1 VVTTSVRYAHDTTHC
16 RENLSEEFI
25 LKKLS
30 KDLLTGLSLL
40 LPVVLSIQLLIWLLT
55 TVEVWLKQVWDLMLP
70 SEWYVPGLAI
80 VSFMVLAVITGMSFR
95 VRIIKPLWLWSHRLL
110 DRIPVLNYL
119 YNTIKDFFDLIGGQN
134 FSEQKVVWVHM
145 PGTPYRLLGIVTK
158 QGNDERS
165 RLGMMIGDEEVAVY
179 LPMSYQVGGYMVVLP
194 RECVEPADID
204 AGSALRLIMSAG
216 LGQKSARGAA

>member
-1 VVTTSVRYAHDTTHC
+1 
-16 RENLSEEFI
+16 

-55 TVEVWLKQVWDLMLP
+55 TIEDWLKQVWDLILP

-134 FSEQKVVWVHM
+134 FSEQKVVWVRM
-145 PGTPYRLLGIVTK
+145 PDSPYRLLGVVTK
-158 QGNDERS
+158 QGDDERS
-165 RLGMMIGDEEVAVY
+165 RLGQMISDDEIAVY

-194 RECVEPADID
+194 KDCVESANID
-204 AGSALRLIMSAG
+204 AGDALRLIMSAG
-216 LGQKSARGAA
+216 LGQKKSRA